1 MILKLE
7 NVKKRYSNFELNCTM
22 NLEEGKVTG
31 LIGANGTGKT
41 TTFKG
46 ILNLIHIEEGE
57 IELFDTPIGQLS
69 RKQKENIG
77 VVLSERTFSGYLTIR
92 QIISIM
98 GKTYEHFK
106 KDWFMEQ
113 CTYYQLPLNKKIKD
127 FSTGMRGK
135 MKLLLAMSYDPQLL
149 ILDEPTEG
157 LDIVVRDEMINLL
170 RSYMMEENRSILIS
184 SHVSSDLENFCD
196 DVYFIHDGK
205 ILHHE
210 EMPVLLDEYGIL
222 KIREE
227 DFDQIDQNYLLYKKK
242 EAFGFSCL
250 TTNKQY
256 YQENY
261 PQVVID
267 KGSIDEML
275 LMIVKGEK
283 IWQAC

>member
-1 MILKLE
+1 MILKLK
-7 NVKKRYSNFELNCTM
+7 NVKKKYSNFELNCTM
-22 NLEEGKVTG
+22 SLEEGKVTG

-46 ILNLIHIEEGE
+46 ILNLIHLDEGE
-57 IELFDTPIGQLS
+57 IEIFDTPIDQLS
-69 RKQKENIG
+69 RKQRENIG
-77 VVLSERTFSGYLTIR
+77 VVLSERTFSGYLNIR
-92 QIISIM
+92 QISSIM
-98 GKTYEHFK
+98 DKTYQHFK
-106 KDWFMEQ
+106 KDWFIKQ
-113 CTYYQLPLNKKIKD
+113 CENYQLPLNKKIKD

-135 MKLLLAMSYDPQLL
+135 MKLLLAISYDPQLL

-170 RSYMMEENRSILIS
+170 RSYMMDERRSILIS

-227 DFDQIDQNYLLYKKK
+227 EYNKIDKNHLLYRKR
-242 EAFGFSCL
+242 ESFGYSCL
-250 TTNKQY
+250 TTKKQF

-261 PQVVID
+261 PQFVVD

-283 IWQAC
+283 ICQVC